1 MAFITAIDRAVNKD
15 HYASEADKD
24 RNHEAEMNQQ
34 FMEMLDKQMGEF
46 EASNYAIWSQVI
58 GSSHQNDELFATYL
72 QGSTDEPQWQTTF
85 TPGPNFNAQGN
96 ADYSQIEV
104 LPSYYTSGEGSNFD
118 EIGRAVY
125 RTGEDYTIP
134 TMGVQPNSGGLGS
147 GATDPAN
154 LFAQAGIDFSWSRNT
169 GAIYNM
175 NDLIDYFDTGL
186 DEKERPSIID
196 RQPDRSET
204 SVNSDGAAGSTVAPN
219 EPNLFQPNSASA
231 PSVSDLTSELEDL
244 ELQIDAAVEKGTIS
258 KDEGETLKSALRDDL
273 KEVGGAA
280 NPVEVKHGR
289 VWGDP
294 HFVGADGGNYD
305 VQGEAGKTYNILSDQ
320 GLQVN
325 ARFDEWDES
334 GSGKTIM
341 GEIGISLGDDQISFD
356 KEGALKINGEEVK
369 EGTYLDGAVTLKNGR
384 LFIEEDEFSFNIKVV
399 ESDKGDFL
407 NIEDIRSENAN
418 ADGVLPSGLWGG
430 TVDGDG
436 IARHGDAGK
445 GTQGGGSIND
455 RDGNITERGDRD
467 AVKSY
472 EVGGLFD
479 TDFNDHNRFGN
490 MADDRR
496 EMGDNIDRIGKQLE
510 QLEGVSAKADEVLE
524 ELDLRV
530 ASGQISESDAEKIHR
545 DIMAAVDKAK
555 QVVVDPSNRNEIFGQ
570 EFTDAEALFGALE
583 ELDSIDKML
592 NDLVSEDLKSA
603 EVSENTLLGAVVNA
617 VVPEPLQE
625 VAEAVVE
632 EVIDTTTDLL
642 NPEIG
647 DAIDTVVLGNDGP
660 GRSEDAPGQTR
671 SGRAPDTP
679 GQKNVEEKELLW
691 V

>member
-1 MAFITAIDRAVNKD
+1 M
-15 HYASEADKD
+15 
-24 RNHEAEMNQQ
+24 
-34 FMEMLDKQMGEF
+34 
-46 EASNYAIWSQVI
+46 
-58 GSSHQNDELFATYL
+58 
-72 QGSTDEPQWQTTF
+72 
-85 TPGPNFNAQGN
+85 
-96 ADYSQIEV
+96 
-104 LPSYYTSGEGSNFD
+104 
-118 EIGRAVY
+118 
-125 RTGEDYTIP
+125 
-134 TMGVQPNSGGLGS
+134 
-147 GATDPAN
+147 
-154 LFAQAGIDFSWSRNT
+154 
-169 GAIYNM
+169 
-175 NDLIDYFDTGL
+175 
-186 DEKERPSIID
+186 
-196 RQPDRSET
+196 
-204 SVNSDGAAGSTVAPN
+204 
-219 EPNLFQPNSASA
+219 
-231 PSVSDLTSELEDL
+231 
-244 ELQIDAAVEKGTIS
+244 
-258 KDEGETLKSALRDDL
+258 
-273 KEVGGAA
+273 
-280 NPVEVKHGR
+280 
-289 VWGDP
+289 
-294 HFVGADGGNYD
+294 
-305 VQGEAGKTYNILSDQ
+305 
-320 GLQVN
+320 N